1 MQHYRVSPYKS
12 SDKGIWDAF
21 ILKSNQDTFLFF
33 RDFMDYHSDRFQ
45 DYSLMIYSND
55 KLIAL
60 LPANK
65 DGNVVYSHQGL
76 SFGGLIYKGNLKTL
90 EYIEIYKAILEFLNE
105 NNVSELHLKE
115 LPVVYQLNPTNN
127 PLSYM
132 CFKVRAKLHRT
143 DIYSIIDQKFKTL
156 SSSRKEG
163 LKRGIKHN
171 LRVEEVDDFDLFWNS
186 VLIPNLKSK
195 HGVKPVHSLD
205 EIKLLKSRFPDNIRQ
220 FNAYSKNDI
229 VAGVTVFENEQV
241 VHCQY
246 ISGTDNRSE
255 LGSLDFLH
263 VHLVEEVFAHKSYF
277 SFGTSN
283 TNQGQQINKGL
294 QFWKEGFGARSITQN
309 FYSIETGNYRMLDD
323 VAV

>member
-45 DYSLMIYSND
+45 DYSMMIYSND
-55 KLIAL
+55 KLLAL
-60 LPANK
+60 FPANK

-105 NNVSELHLKE
+105 NNISKLHLKE

-127 PLSYM
+127 PLSYV

-143 DIYSIIDQKFKTL
+143 DMYSIINQKFKKL

-205 EIKLLKSRFPDNIRQ
+205 EIKLLKSKFPDNIRQ

-246 ISGTDNRSE
+246 ISGTNNRSE
-255 LGSLDFLH
+255 LGSIDFLH

>member
-21 ILKSNQDTFLFF
+21 VLKSNQDTFLFF
-33 RDFMDYHSDRFQ
+33 RDFMDYHSDRFN
-45 DYSLMIYSND
+45 DFSLMIYAD
-55 KLIAL
+55 EKLVAL

-65 DGNVVYSHQGL
+65 VDNVLYSHQGL
-76 SFGGLIYKGNLKTL
+76 SYGGLIYNDGLKTL
-90 EYIEIYKAILEFLNE
+90 EFIEIYKSILEFLT
-105 NNVSELHLKE
+105 NNQVDELYLKE
-115 LPVVYQLNPTNN
+115 LPLVYHKNPTNN
-127 PLSYM
+127 PLHYI
-132 CFKVRAKLHRT
+132 CFKVKAKLHRT
-143 DIYSIIDQKFKTL
+143 DMHSVIDMNFKKL

-163 LKRGIKHN
+163 LKRGQKHG
-171 LRVEEVDDFDLFWNS
+171 LSVQEVDSFELFWNS

-205 EIKLLKSRFPDNIRQ
+205 EINLLKSKFPNNIRQ
-220 FNAYSKNDI
+220 FNAYHLNEI
-229 VAGVTVFENEQV
+229 VAGVTIFENEQV

-246 ISGTDNRSE
+246 ISGTDKRSE

-263 VHLVEEVFAHKSYF
+263 VFLVEEVFAYKSFF

-283 TNQGQQINKGL
+283 TDQGQYINKGL

-309 FYSIETGNYRMLDD
+309 FYSIETINYRMLED
-323 VAV
+323 VVK